1 MQNNQNNQNEPI
13 IRFNQSD
20 SDSDDRKLDD
30 ENQGNFQLNR
40 IVESQNLNANNVIKN
55 ENDLEKFKN
64 KFSPEFKND
73 IMNKLPYQSQIPNY
87 IQEENI
93 LSESIEQ
100 NNKINQDGPIIRCN
114 QNDSDSDDRK
124 LDDEIQGNFQMNRI
138 VENQSHN
145 VDNIAK
151 NENDLEK

>member
-1 MQNNQNNQNEPI
+1 M
-13 IRFNQSD
+13 
-20 SDSDDRKLDD
+20 
-30 ENQGNFQLNR
+30 
-40 IVESQNLNANNVIKN
+40 
-55 ENDLEKFKN
+55 
-64 KFSPEFKND
+64 
-73 IMNKLPYQSQIPNY
+73 
-87 IQEENI
+87 I
-93 LSESIEQ
+93 L
-100 NNKINQDGPIIRCN
+100 IRCN

>member
-73 IMNKLPYQSQIPNY
+73 INEGHRKIYEGETTQNENYYMNKLPYQSQIPNY

-100 NNKINQDGPIIRCN
+100 NNKINQDGPIN
-114 QNDSDSDDRK
+114 
-124 LDDEIQGNFQMNRI
+124 
-138 VENQSHN
+138 
-145 VDNIAK
+145 
-151 NENDLEK
+151 

>member
-1 MQNNQNNQNEPI
+1 LLYQNSIPNYIQEENILSESIMQNNQNNQNEPI

-73 IMNKLPYQSQIPNY
+73 IKNKNFILKFLIKLILKI
-87 IQEENI
+87 IQ
-93 LSESIEQ
+93 
-100 NNKINQDGPIIRCN
+100 K
-114 QNDSDSDDRK
+114 
-124 LDDEIQGNFQMNRI
+124 
-138 VENQSHN
+138 
-145 VDNIAK
+145 
-151 NENDLEK
+151 

>member
-73 IMNKLPYQSQIPNY
+73 INGNHRNNY
-87 IQEENI
+87 
-93 LSESIEQ
+93 LD
-100 NNKINQDGPIIRCN
+100 KTN
-114 QNDSDSDDRK
+114 QNKNFILKFLIK
-124 LDDEIQGNFQMNRI
+124 LILKIIQ
-138 VENQSHN
+138 
-145 VDNIAK
+145 K
-151 NENDLEK
+151 

>member
-1 MQNNQNNQNEPI
+1 LLYQNSIPNYIQEENILSESIMQNNQNNQNEPI

-73 IMNKLPYQSQIPNY
+73 INGNHRNNY
-87 IQEENI
+87 
-93 LSESIEQ
+93 LD
-100 NNKINQDGPIIRCN
+100 KTN
-114 QNDSDSDDRK
+114 QNKNFILKFLIK
-124 LDDEIQGNFQMNRI
+124 LILKIIQ
-138 VENQSHN
+138 
-145 VDNIAK
+145 K
-151 NENDLEK
+151 

>member
-40 IVESQNLNANNVIKN
+40 IVECQNLNANNVIKN